1 MGNSSFLLQLQAWN
15 QRWFATHK
23 GKRNK
28 LDLEKANR
36 EIEYGMKK
44 AGADPFNESPW
55 RYIVALVQEQHVVLN
70 GALSLESQDIIAK
83 CDMEITKI
91 RQELREVTGENTG
104 VESKEL
110 LSAYVDILEMKQ
122 SDEGYT
128 AAVDIARSLGK
139 NHDPIRVKYWKLRE
153 DEMLSNIQADS

>member
-1 MGNSSFLLQLQAWN
+1 MIKLKKIS
-15 QRWFATHK
+15 K
-23 GKRNK
+23 K

-55 RYIVALVQEQHVVLN
+55 RYIVALVQEQHTVLN
-70 GALSLESQDIIAK
+70 GAVSQESLDIILK
-83 CDMEITKI
+83 CEREMTKI
-91 RQELREVTGENTG
+91 RQKLRTVTGENTG

-110 LSAYVDILEMKQ
+110 LSAYVDILEMKR

-128 AAVDIARSLGK
+128 AAVEIARSLGK
-139 NHDPIRVKYWKLRE
+139 NHDPIRVKYWKIRE
-153 DEMLSNIQADS
+153 DEMLSNLQADS